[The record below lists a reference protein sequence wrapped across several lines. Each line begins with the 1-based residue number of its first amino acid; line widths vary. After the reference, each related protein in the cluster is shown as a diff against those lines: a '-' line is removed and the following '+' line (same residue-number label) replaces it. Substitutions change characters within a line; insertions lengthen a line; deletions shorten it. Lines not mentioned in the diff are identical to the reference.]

1 MPFCPTH
8 SLTTLLL
15 DLQVP
20 VMRKQEEGII
30 VICFI
35 SPVADNDI
43 RIRVYQDNLSGTS
56 FLDGECLS
64 LQLSLPLL
72 LLLPLRLELIDHLLR
87 REYYIPFLIQIGH
100 DERSLHSSRRRVDI
114 RSREDIEEFVA
125 GSTETVIQHGVGENG
140 LVCPVKGGGENLVC
154 NERRDSRNVM
164 NDETDYTY
172 CIYYEIPINRKR
184 ETPEFQSHFTH
195 TRF

>member
-20 VMRKQEEGII
+20 IMRKQEEGVI

-72 LLLPLRLELIDHLLR
+72 LPLLLTLAAGLAVRLAAAWADHWAAVL
-87 REYYIPFLIQIGH
+87 
-100 DERSLHSSRRRVDI
+100 
-114 RSREDIEEFVA
+114 
-125 GSTETVIQHGVGENG
+125 
-140 LVCPVKGGGENLVC
+140 
-154 NERRDSRNVM
+154 
-164 NDETDYTY
+164 
-172 CIYYEIPINRKR
+172 NRKNR
-184 ETPEFQSHFTH
+184 GTVKTVDFTVL
-195 TRF
+195 

>member
-20 VMRKQEEGII
+20 IMRKQEEGII

-64 LQLSLPLL
+64 LQLSLPL
-72 LLLPLRLELIDHLLR
+72 RLELIDHLLR
-87 REYYIPFLIQIGH
+87 REYYIPFLIQVGH

-140 LVCPVKGGGENLVC
+140 LVCPVKGGGEKLVC
-154 NERRDSRNVM
+154 NERRDSRIVM
-164 NDETDYTY
+164 NDETDYT
-172 CIYYEIPINRKR
+172 YYEIPINRKR

>member
-20 VMRKQEEGII
+20 IMRKQEEGII

-72 LLLPLRLELIDHLLR
+72 LPLRLELIDHLLR
-87 REYYIPFLIQIGH
+87 REYYISFLIQIGH

-140 LVCPVKGGGENLVC
+140 LVCPLKGGGENLVC
-154 NERRDSRNVM
+154 NERRDSRIVM

-172 CIYYEIPINRKR
+172 CIYYEISINRKR

>member
-1 MPFCPTH
+1 MPLCPTNPFA
-8 SLTTLLL
+8 SLLSN
-15 DLQVP
+15 LQITI
-20 VMRKQEEGII
+20 MWKQEEGVI
-30 VICFI
+30 VIFFI
-35 SPVADNDI
+35 SPIADNDI

-64 LQLSLPLL
+64 FQLS
-72 LLLPLRLELIDHLLR
+72 LPLRLELIDHLLR
-87 REYYIPFLIQIGH
+87 REYYIPFLIQVGH
-100 DERSLHSSRRRVDI
+100 DERSLHSSRRSVDI

-140 LVCPVKGGGENLVC
+140 LVCPVKGGGEELVC
-154 NERRDSRNVM
+154 NERRDSRIVM
-164 NDETDYTY
+164 NDETDYTD
-172 CIYYEIPINRKR
+172 CTYYEIPINRKR

>member
-64 LQLSLPLL
+64 LQLSPP

-87 REYYIPFLIQIGH
+87 REYYIPFLIQVGH

-154 NERRDSRNVM
+154 NERRDSRIVM

-172 CIYYEIPINRKR
+172 CIYYEISINRKR